1 MCIYSEKKVLPKK
14 KKVTCKSFAKYFL
27 LDKSICFADKNM
39 FCCVESSF
47 FFFSDSGSTTDIMTH
62 VLPFLS
68 YAIAHSCGPNTHVCC
83 QFDFY
88 QKKCYYGKKSIR
100 SEEINESN
108 VKAK

>member
-1 MCIYSEKKVLPKK
+1 
-14 KKVTCKSFAKYFL
+14 
-27 LDKSICFADKNM
+27 
-39 FCCVESSF
+39 
-47 FFFSDSGSTTDIMTH
+47 MTH